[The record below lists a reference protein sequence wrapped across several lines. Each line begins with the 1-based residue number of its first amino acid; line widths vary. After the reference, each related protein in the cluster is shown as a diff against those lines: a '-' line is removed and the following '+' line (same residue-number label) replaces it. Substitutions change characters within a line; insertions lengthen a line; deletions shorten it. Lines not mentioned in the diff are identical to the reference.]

1 MIFHLKGQ
9 FSLQEETENQ
19 HLYTEAEE
27 WLWQNVTK
35 HHKKWDN
42 DSFLHH
48 DNSLA
53 YSSSFGQEFLPTNCM
68 NVVFHTH
75 TLQIWSHV
83 TMFSKSM
90 SVFSGNRSDNITAIT
105 RKLFTLNL

>member
-27 WLWQNVTK
+27 WLRQNVAK
-35 HHKKWDN
+35 HHEKWDN
-42 DSFLHH
+42 EDCFLHH

-53 YSSSFGQEFLPTNCM
+53 YSSSFGQEFLSTNCM
-68 NVVFHTH
+68 TVVFHTH
-75 TLQIWSHV
+75 TPQIWSHV
-83 TMFSKSM
+83 TVSKIHIS
-90 SVFSGNRSDNITAIT
+90 IQW
-105 RKLFTLNL
+105 K

>member
-27 WLWQNVTK
+27 WRRQNVTK
-35 HHKKWDN
+35 HHEKLDN
-42 DSFLHH
+42 DDCFLHH

-53 YSSSFGQEFLPTNCM
+53 YSSSYGQELLSTNCM

-75 TLQIWSHV
+75 TLQIWSRV
-83 TMFSKSM
+83 TLCFQNPCRY
-90 SVFSGNRSDNITAIT
+90 SVEIDLMTS
-105 RKLFTLNL
+105 L